1 MHNETQDHCLKY
13 DEEFMISILKK
24 LRDSI
29 FDEDGERL
37 LELELLF
44 TKKFKKIFNLTK
56 DNLSIAV
63 PEITQ
68 YHLNEGIEEGYI
80 KKMQRAINVRKT
92 SQTSQVKNLK
102 LTMHVEEHISSYALT
117 LKGREFLKES
127 TGWGKFCST
136 VRPYWAY
143 FLGIITTF
151 FVQYI
156 THKMGWLS

>member
-1 MHNETQDHCLKY
+1 MV
-13 DEEFMISILKK
+13 SILKK
-24 LRDSI
+24 LKDSV
-29 FDEDGERL
+29 FDEDRTHL
-37 LELELLF
+37 LEFELLF
-44 TKKFKKIFNLTK
+44 TKKFKKIFNLTN

-68 YHLNEGIEEGYI
+68 YHLDEGIEEGYI
-80 KKMQRAINVRKT
+80 KKIQRAINVRRT
-92 SQTSQVKNLK
+92 SQTSQVENLK
-102 LTMHVEEHISSYALT
+102 LTMRSEEHIGSYALT

-127 TGWGKFCST
+127 VGWGKSCNT
-136 VRPYWAY
+136 IRPYGTY